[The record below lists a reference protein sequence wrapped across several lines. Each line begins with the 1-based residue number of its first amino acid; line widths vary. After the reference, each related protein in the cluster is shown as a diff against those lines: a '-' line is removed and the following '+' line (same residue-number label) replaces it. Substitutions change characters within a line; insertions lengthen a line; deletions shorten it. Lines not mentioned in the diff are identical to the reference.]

1 MFNGKKIAAVSGIL
15 GGLAMTFVGVTH
27 ASAAGGPG
35 VCTLDAEGSIV
46 CTQRIVG
53 QTPEGDGFTVRR
65 SVNCQPTEP
74 LTLPAPGLLNNGQTR
89 IGPHITCAGPTSEAP
104 AVDTSSD
111 NRTALQR
118 LLGG

>member
-15 GGLAMTFVGVTH
+15 GGLAMTFVGVTQAH
-27 ASAAGGPG
+27 AAGGPG
-35 VCTLDAEGSIV
+35 VCALDAEGNIV

-53 QTPEGDGFTVRR
+53 QTPEGDGFTIRR
-65 SVNCQPTEP
+65 SVNCQPTQP

-104 AVDTSSD
+104 AVDTSTD